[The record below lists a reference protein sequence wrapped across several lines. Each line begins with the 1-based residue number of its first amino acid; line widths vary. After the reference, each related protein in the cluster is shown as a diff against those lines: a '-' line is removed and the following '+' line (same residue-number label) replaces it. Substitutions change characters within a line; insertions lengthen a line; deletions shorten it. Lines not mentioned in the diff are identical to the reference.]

1 MVADQLDY
9 DAFGR
14 NTMLHFNFN
23 SGGAGTA
30 TFIRDGQ
37 NVVEELWPCCGNKD
51 SLMGPGGLD
60 DLFERNEPW
69 NPASLFRDVRNSTL
83 AWVLSGSVLGPQ
95 TYEPFGRINTG
106 DNYYCDTEEPCFTGR
121 PTVFNNTNQS
131 PLVQLRGRIYNS
143 LFQRFMS
150 PDPIGYAGGQINL
163 YTYVDNDPMNLVDPT
178 GLFGA
183 AAGSDGWAQVGNS
196 RTGRGW
202 GPKGGPGGAQGGA
215 GGSGDGGSSGG
226 PGSGSLD
233 GSSDTTGDG
242 GYSADAAA
250 AQSAQ
255 DTGAYTSGTSSD
267 VEMGSP
273 ESIVAGGAN
282 PTNTANSDTFY
293 FVGRFGGLMA
303 ALTSVFIV
311 ASGGAG
317 GPAVAATGGV
327 MLLAGLIGKAATSPE
342 AGLSPPSP
350 PSPSAA
356 PNSSPT
362 SSPIQ

>member
-69 NPASLFRDVRNSTL
+69 YPASLFRDVRNSTL

-106 DNYYCDTEEPCFTGR
+106 DDYYCDTEEPCFTGR

-150 PDPIGYAGGQINL
+150 PDPIGYAGGSLNL
-163 YTYVDNDPMNLVDPT
+163 YAYVNNDPMNWTDPLGLWGSPGDPGGGT
-178 GLFGA
+178 G
-183 AAGSDGWAQVGNS
+183 
-196 RTGRGW
+196 
-202 GPKGGPGGAQGGA
+202 PGPGGKWVQKGTNDGIGIWGEPGTLPGGN
-215 GGSGDGGSSGG
+215 
-226 PGSGSLD
+226 
-233 GSSDTTGDG
+233 
-242 GYSADAAA
+242 
-250 AQSAQ
+250 
-255 DTGAYTSGTSSD
+255 GTVPANGTINPQIYKDYNFSF
-267 VEMGSP
+267 GSP
-273 ESIVAGGAN
+273 
-282 PTNTANSDTFY
+282 D
-293 FVGRFGGLMA
+293 FVG
-303 ALTSVFIV
+303 V
-311 ASGGAG
+311 
-317 GPAVAATGGV
+317 TGGV
-327 MLLAGLIGKAATSPE
+327 QETDTHWYPYIGLGVMSPGAGASVTYGKNTSP
-342 AGLSPPSP
+342 GFQ
-350 PSPSAA
+350 
-356 PNSSPT
+356 
-362 SSPIQ
+362 IG